1 MTESGPWLNYH
12 HLLYF
17 WTVARTGSITAAAQ
31 RLSLAQPTLSTQIRT
46 LEESLGHQLFQR
58 IGRRLELT
66 ETGRDV
72 LRYAEEIFST
82 GNELMQMLSGRSP
95 GGVRFTVGVT
105 EVLPKPLAYRF
116 LLPALRLEGVKPVCY
131 EGKAT
136 DLLAKLAVN
145 ELDLVLS
152 DFPLGPQLSVNAFN
166 HLLGRSGVSI
176 FGTAKLARRYRPK
189 FPGSLDG
196 APFLM
201 PTPNTALRRALNHW
215 FAGRREHPVVLAEF
229 EDSELLKEYGQD
241 GGGLFAAPSVSDEH
255 TVRNYKVRKVGE
267 LADVRLQYFAITTE
281 RRIQNPAV
289 KAIVESAQNEIFG

>member
-1 MTESGPWLNYH
+1 MEKPLRWLNYH

-17 WTVARTGSITAAAQ
+17 WTVAGTGSLKAAAE
-31 RLSLAQPTLSTQIRT
+31 RLSLAQPTLSTQIHT
-46 LEESLGHQLFQR
+46 LEENLGHKLFQR
-58 IGRRLELT
+58 VGRRLQLT

-82 GNELMQMLSGRSP
+82 GNELLQMLSGRSP

-105 EVLPKPLAYRF
+105 DVLPKPLAYRF
-116 LLPALRLEGVKPVCY
+116 LLPALRLDGVKAVCY

-136 DLLAKLAVN
+136 EMLAKLAVN

-152 DFPLGPQLSVNAFN
+152 DFPLGPDLSVNAFS
-166 HLLGRSGVSI
+166 HLLGRSGVSV
-176 FGTAKLARRYRPK
+176 FGTGPLARRYRPK
-189 FPGSLDG
+189 FPASLNG
-196 APFLM
+196 APFVL

-215 FAGRREHPVVLAEF
+215 FAARGWRPSLVAEF

-241 GGGLFAAPSVSDEH
+241 GGGLFAAPSVSDDH
-255 TVRNYKVRKVGE
+255 TVRNYKVRKLGE
-267 LADVRLQYFAITTE
+267 LQAVRVQYFAISAE